1 MQHAGDKQV
10 LLDVSIK
17 KKCFAAAKHESKTV
31 IENVNLQIKD
41 DELVAITGPSGCG
54 KTTLLNIISNFD
66 KEYEGEVIL
75 PEPEKDLLPI
85 SYVFQNP
92 LLLPWR
98 TVMENLRLALQS
110 PDEQSAELE
119 SLLKAMDLQDVKDK
133 FPRQISVG
141 MARRVSLAR
150 AFAVKAPLLLMDEP
164 FVSLDEPTAERLR
177 ELLLSQL
184 EGRNMGV
191 LFVTHNLREALYLA
205 DRLIILSKDPA
216 TIVEEI
222 SLQPHKRGRDYDTV
236 EQLRVEI
243 SARHPKL
250 LR

>member
-10 LLDVSIK
+10 LLDVSIQ
-17 KKCFAAAKHESKTV
+17 KKCFATTSNHDPKT
-31 IENVNLQIKD
+31 IIGNIKLQVKN
-41 DELVAITGPSGCG
+41 DELVVITGPSGCG
-54 KTTLLNIISNFD
+54 KTTLLNIISNID
-66 KEYEGEVIL
+66 KDYEGEVQL
-75 PEPEKDLLPI
+75 PEQTNGLPI

-98 TVMENLRLALQS
+98 TVMENLCLALES
-110 PDEQSAELE
+110 PDEHSDELE
-119 SLLKAMDLQDVKDK
+119 SLLKTMDLEDVKDK

-177 ELLLSQL
+177 ELLLNQL
-184 EGRNMGV
+184 QTRHMGV
-191 LFVTHNLREALYLA
+191 LFVTHNLREALFLA
-205 DRLIILSKDPA
+205 DRLVLLDRNPA

-222 SLQPHKRGRDYDTV
+222 SLHPTERGRDPATI
-236 EQLRVEI
+236 ERLRSEI
-243 SARHPKL
+243 IAKHPEL
-250 LR
+250 LS